1 MIDGRNDQ
9 KEDQQSSDGHQSN
22 QLEIYPNKQGKVEKN
37 RRKNKRVEHL
47 AEYQIWNER
56 FVPFEYRA
64 MASKGAHDKKLT
76 SINI

>member
-37 RRKNKRVEHL
+37 RRNNKRVEHL
-47 AEYQIWNER
+47 AEY
-56 FVPFEYRA
+56 
-64 MASKGAHDKKLT
+64 
-76 SINI
+76 